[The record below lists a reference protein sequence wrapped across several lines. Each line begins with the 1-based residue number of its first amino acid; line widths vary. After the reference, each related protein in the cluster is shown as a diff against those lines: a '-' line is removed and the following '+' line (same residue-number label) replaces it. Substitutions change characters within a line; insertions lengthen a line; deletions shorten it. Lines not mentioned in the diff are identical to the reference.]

1 MTTDHVDIAI
11 VGAGPVG
18 LALAAML
25 VARGVSAS
33 GIVLIDAK
41 TPEAAQLD
49 PRSIA
54 LSYGSRQLL
63 EQIHAWPSSA
73 TPISEIHISR
83 RGSFG
88 RTLIESSEYDLPALG
103 YVCRYGQLVLA
114 LNDSLKASGVRLLRP
129 ATVNAINESAHSV
142 TLQMA
147 DGSVLEAGLMVQ
159 AEGGVYGTQSQ
170 KLFNRDYQQ
179 SAIVATVHSSAPL
192 AGRAF
197 ERFTDA
203 GPLALLPQGDGYS
216 LVWCARPARIDSL
229 LALSDSDFL
238 KALQEAF
245 GQRVGNFTQVGARN
259 SYPLGLNANP
269 AATARTVAI
278 GNAAQTLH
286 PVAGQGLNLGLRDA
300 AVLASLLESLAASL
314 VANSLTTANA
324 PQKLAQFVALR
335 GSDRHI
341 TLRLTDLM
349 ARAFASTPDHSFT
362 QGLLGLSLGLVDVLP
377 RLKRGLADQMMFG
390 WR

>member
-1 MTTDHVDIAI
+1 MADLPQAHFDIAI

-25 VARGVSAS
+25 LKRGVAAS
-33 GIVLIDAK
+33 GIALIDAK

-63 EQIHAWPSSA
+63 EHIHAWPSSG
-73 TPISEIHISR
+73 TPITEIHISR

-88 RTLIESSEYDLPALG
+88 RTLIESREYDLPALG
-103 YVCRYGQLVLA
+103 YVCRYGALVQA
-114 LNDSLKASGVRLLRP
+114 LTASLRTSGVAMLRP
-129 ATVNAINESAHSV
+129 ATVSAVHESIDSV
-142 TLQMA
+142 TLRLE
-147 DGSVLEAGLMVQ
+147 DGTSIEAALMVQ

-170 KLFNRDYQQ
+170 KSLSRDYQQ
-179 SAIVATVHSSAPL
+179 SAIVATVHSSAPVT
-192 AGRAF
+192 GRAF

-203 GPLALLPQGDGYS
+203 GPLALLPQGDSYA
-216 LVWCARPARIDSL
+216 LVWCARPERSANL
-229 LALSDSDFL
+229 LALPDADFL
-238 KALQEAF
+238 QALQQAF
-245 GQRVGNFTQVGARN
+245 GQRVGSFNKVGLRN

-300 AVLASLLESLAASL
+300 AVLASLLAHARTPEKLAAFI
-314 VANSLTTANA
+314 AG
-324 PQKLAQFVALR
+324 R
-335 GSDRHI
+335 GSDRNI

-349 ARAFASTPDHSFT
+349 ARVFASAPDKSFT
-362 QGLLGLSLGLVDVLP
+362 QGLLGMSLGLVDVLP
-377 RLKRGLADQMMFG
+377 NLKRGLADQFMFG